1 MRAMVVDDSR
11 ALRRILG
18 DMLRQ
23 FGFEVF
29 DAGNGREALAR
40 LQTTGP
46 VDLVLVD
53 WNMPEMNGLEFV
65 RAVRADA
72 TYEQMPLIMVTT
84 ETEIEQMQSALESG
98 ANEYVM
104 KPFTSD
110 VILDK
115 LRLLDILQD
124 VPHA

>member
-1 MRAMVVDDSR
+1 MVVDDSR

-29 DAGNGREALAR
+29 DAGNGREALER
-40 LQTTGP
+40 LQAIGP

-53 WNMPEMNGLEFV
+53 WNMPEMNGIELV
-65 RAVRADA
+65 RAVRVQSVYDA
-72 TYEQMPLIMVTT
+72 MPLVMVTT
-84 ETEIEQMQSALESG
+84 ETEIEQMQNALESG

-104 KPFTSD
+104 KPFSRE

-115 LRLLDILQD
+115 LQLLGILQD
-124 VPHA
+124 APHA